1 MGIAGTAER
10 QGLVNN
16 PRISPQVLVGVFLAV
31 LVLSSVASAGQALDQ
46 RQGTIDM
53 SVGGLAVNP
62 GQDLAQ
68 VVTAG
73 RTGQLVAVAFPV
85 ACNED
90 SVLVVQVRGVAS
102 GAPDETVLAS
112 STVSGASLPYWPY
125 PAPVTLRTLMLSSA
139 VPLMAGTPFA
149 IVLRS
154 AGDCG
159 VFQGPEGN
167 VYEGGD
173 ASYQDP
179 AYPGWYPVGRDLPF
193 ETFMMA
199 GELSVAID
207 IKPDS
212 DVNSVKIGSAGVV
225 PVAILS
231 SETFDATTVDPASV
245 SLADAGVKVAGKASH
260 FLCSAE
266 DVNRDGRLDLMCHV
280 LAAEL
285 CVEPGDTI
293 AVLEAVTSTGRR
305 VRGQDVLRIVR

>member
-1 MGIAGTAER
+1 VKSA
-10 QGLVNN
+10 
-16 PRISPQVLVGVFLAV
+16 RISPQVLVGVFLAV

-46 RQGTIDM
+46 RQGTVDM

-62 GQDLAQ
+62 GQNLAQ

-73 RTGQLVAVAFPV
+73 RTGQLLAVAFPV

-90 SVLVVQVRGVAS
+90 SVLVVEVRGVAS
-102 GAPDETVLAS
+102 GAPDETVLTS
-112 STVSGASLPYWPY
+112 TTVSGAGLPHWPY
-125 PAPVTLRTLMLSSA
+125 PTPVTLRTLMLSSP
-139 VPLMAGTPFA
+139 VPLMAGTAFA

-154 AGDCG
+154 AGDCT

-173 ASYQDP
+173 AYYQDP

-199 GELSVAID
+199 GDLTVAID
-207 IKPDS
+207 IKPDG

-245 SLADAGVKVAGKASH
+245 SLADAGVKVVGKASH

-266 DVNRDGRLDLMCHV
+266 DVNGDGRLDLMCHV
-280 LAAEL
+280 LTAEL
-285 CVEPGDTI
+285 SVEPGDTI
-293 AVLEAVTSTGRR
+293 AVLEAVTRTGRR